1 MAAISF
7 SIVFIKEK
15 KDNIQ
20 VKKGLE
26 EFIGER
32 VVLCL
37 DKNNPVD
44 AWAVKVLFPRHVASV
59 RKQDSLDG
67 IYDLVNRQITAP
79 VARITGLSDYDN
91 CLCAEVDYN
100 GEAPKKLDMQALHSQ
115 WLYKGPVFNTIT
127 EIVELNESAE
137 YILAMLSS
145 GEANYENL
153 HLCFDK
159 YVEYLKYGFTKEL
172 RDKRKQIDNLLK
184 VYPDEKVKSLRQKLT
199 EISSSLHS
207 KKTQEQAFFFII
219 KKLKKHI
226 RREFMQEAKQYSIS
240 EIAKQLEA
248 FPSRL
253 TKSNSNVKVLPQRVF
268 YETMSEEVFNRYVSA
283 YALLC
288 YLREELV
295 KGNNVKRKPGRPK
308 DERKDPCPIL
318 KHIVGNKLLSKK
330 WYDIISEYLKGK
342 KNEEAGYTMKAF
354 VDCGVLD
361 CARYRLVKDSFGD
374 IGTDRIYNK
383 ALHTVPDKYQ
393 LHYDY
398 LCKNIKNEKLK
409 MLPNTKAQEQ

>member
-20 VKKGLE
+20 VKEGLE

-67 IYDLVNRQITAP
+67 IYDLVNRQKTSL

-91 CLCAEVDYN
+91 CLCAEVDCN

-153 HLCFDK
+153 HLCFDRSS
-159 YVEYLKYGFTKEL
+159 TSTS
-172 RDKRKQIDNLLK
+172 RK
-184 VYPDEKVKSLRQKLT
+184 
-199 EISSSLHS
+199 
-207 KKTQEQAFFFII
+207 
-219 KKLKKHI
+219 
-226 RREFMQEAKQYSIS
+226 
-240 EIAKQLEA
+240 
-248 FPSRL
+248 
-253 TKSNSNVKVLPQRVF
+253 
-268 YETMSEEVFNRYVSA
+268 
-283 YALLC
+283 
-288 YLREELV
+288 
-295 KGNNVKRKPGRPK
+295 
-308 DERKDPCPIL
+308 CPIP
-318 KHIVGNKLLSKK
+318 
-330 WYDIISEYLKGK
+330 
-342 KNEEAGYTMKAF
+342 M
-354 VDCGVLD
+354 
-361 CARYRLVKDSFGD
+361 
-374 IGTDRIYNK
+374 
-383 ALHTVPDKYQ
+383 
-393 LHYDY
+393 
-398 LCKNIKNEKLK
+398 
-409 MLPNTKAQEQ
+409 